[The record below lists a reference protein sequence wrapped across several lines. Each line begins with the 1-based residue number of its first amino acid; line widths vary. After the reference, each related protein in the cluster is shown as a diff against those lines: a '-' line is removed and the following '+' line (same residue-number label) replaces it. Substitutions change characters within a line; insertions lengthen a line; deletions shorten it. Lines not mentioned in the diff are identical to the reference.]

1 MRRRTTEILLQPD
14 KNDKN
19 SRLWGRASDRQQHDM
34 VRISSVRNILHTNT
48 LDKDTLE
55 VLNVLTG
62 YFTRKGGGEGAVGA
76 IFVFYNLSFRCHLLF
91 SQHSRPL
98 LLSEVHPSKTKVIFI
113 TFT

>member
-55 VLNVLTG
+55 VLNVLTC
-62 YFTRKGGGEGAVGA
+62 YFTRGGGGGVEA
-76 IFVFYNLSFRCHLLF
+76 IFVFNNLSLRCHLLF
-91 SQHSRPL
+91 SLQTTQDIIIVRG
-98 LLSEVHPSKTKVIFI
+98 PSH
-113 TFT
+113 

>member
-62 YFTRKGGGEGAVGA
+62 YFTRKGGGEGVLEQYLYFT
-76 IFVFYNLSFRCHLLF
+76 ICLSGVTSCFLYSL
-91 SQHSRPL
+91 HSRPL
-98 LLSEVHPSKTKVIFI
+98 LLSEVHPSKTK
-113 TFT
+113 